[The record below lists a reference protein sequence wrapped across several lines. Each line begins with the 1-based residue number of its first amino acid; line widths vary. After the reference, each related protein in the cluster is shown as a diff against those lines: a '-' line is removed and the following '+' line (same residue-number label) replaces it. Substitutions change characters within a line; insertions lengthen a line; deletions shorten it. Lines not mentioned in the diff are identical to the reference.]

1 MTWIVA
7 IILCSFLRNSL
18 STPVHVNSPVLS
30 ISNNSLEAIGI
41 ANKINQFFNSQDSTI
56 EDVKVV
62 PFSSNNNVNGF
73 SPFQDKSVVTLNLN
87 LNVEIENGKPQ
98 KLTLPQG
105 DLVLMFFP
113 SQNQVNQHQVQEF
126 MEATSSETSIANTPN
141 GGVLFMS
148 WANSGDEKPMI
159 KRSSNPQA
167 RSDSLSTV
175 MSNDDD
181 LNRILESAE
190 HESIADGDK
199 NAINEDVKQVH
210 EVIIKDDTIKKQWD
224 NGRIPHFPVIFSFST
239 QFNVEVAKTFP
250 HLNFFREIIL
260 L

>member
-1 MTWIVA
+1 MTSWIVA
-7 IILCSFLRNSL
+7 IFLCLFLRNSL
-18 STPVHVNSPVLS
+18 TTPVHVNSPVLS

-73 SPFQDKSVVTLNLN
+73 NPFQDKSVVTLNLN

-148 WANSGDEKPMI
+148 WANTGETFLKVKFVLEM
-159 KRSSNPQA
+159 
-167 RSDSLSTV
+167 STSFEFSCQNV
-175 MSNDDD
+175 DTKLLEND
-181 LNRILESAE
+181 
-190 HESIADGDK
+190 
-199 NAINEDVKQVH
+199 
-210 EVIIKDDTIKKQWD
+210 
-224 NGRIPHFPVIFSFST
+224 
-239 QFNVEVAKTFP
+239 TF
-250 HLNFFREIIL
+250 
-260 L
+260 